1 MKRKMIKLLAAA
13 LAMAFVA
20 VAHGETGSSEWFF
33 VDTTDKLEVL
43 VHFDA
48 NGGVGNEMDEQ
59 VFIVGEKQK
68 LIKNTYAKNGYVFQG
83 WAESKADA
91 NNGIV
96 KFCDEAEIAIDVNK
110 TLYAVWANP
119 ALTLVAD
126 SADWSSG
133 SITLC
138 CTDADT
144 SGAAHTYTLQYY
156 DENTAEWKD
165 VASVQNTS
173 ASASLTDIGY
183 SSRLG
188 GIPPV
193 KYRAKDEN
201 GRVSA
206 ECVTR
211 TKHGVFVGLSRWA
224 SSAYKETLAN
234 VGGASNARK
243 FRRLAIEQGSFDG
256 NNITTLVNSE
266 ATTNAVSNAFADMA
280 GKIVAGDVCVFYFS
294 THGGVSKNRGTA
306 VLAFHDGLYGDTALA
321 ADIARLDAAN
331 KGIAVVG
338 IVDACHSVAMY
349 DNPSLDFDRT
359 EWYLAN
365 GLAQCSPNV
374 AWITSAARVEESSYG
389 TFNIFML
396 DYGWDKGWAGTGDSL
411 TFLELAQYTKSRYD
425 AVFSGIVFEHESYSK
440 EVNMENSTILSRVM
454 AGRCGSHGATIGTPA
469 APQGVIASQGLCNTR
484 VGVSWNSVANAAG
497 YVVFFRVGDGEDW
510 TGCFWGQP
518 GYETYER
525 WLTAEKLENEYG
537 HNFKGRDENS
547 PVFFAVKA
555 FNGAG
560 VSGLSDIAIGWMDY
574 KSWWGGVKE
583 WLFEC
588 HPSIV
593 SAAAG
598 DVIAAAG
605 LTAACG
611 TKTVEKCYSLGI
623 DPEDP
628 DDDLKIAD
636 FEMKDG
642 KPVITLNHTEDG
654 SGNSFLPRVKTLGK
668 ATLSDA
674 EEWREVPE
682 EGDETMRFFKVEVE
696 TP

>member
-374 AWITSAARVEESSYG
+374 AWITSAARV
-389 TFNIFML
+389 L
-396 DYGWDKGWAGTGDSL
+396 
-411 TFLELAQYTKSRYD
+411 
-425 AVFSGIVFEHESYSK
+425 
-440 EVNMENSTILSRVM
+440 
-454 AGRCGSHGATIGTPA
+454 
-469 APQGVIASQGLCNTR
+469 QG
-484 VGVSWNSVANAAG
+484 
-497 YVVFFRVGDGEDW
+497 
-510 TGCFWGQP
+510 
-518 GYETYER
+518 
-525 WLTAEKLENEYG
+525 
-537 HNFKGRDENS
+537 
-547 PVFFAVKA
+547 
-555 FNGAG
+555 
-560 VSGLSDIAIGWMDY
+560 
-574 KSWWGGVKE
+574 
-583 WLFEC
+583 
-588 HPSIV
+588 
-593 SAAAG
+593 
-598 DVIAAAG
+598 
-605 LTAACG
+605 
-611 TKTVEKCYSLGI
+611 
-623 DPEDP
+623 
-628 DDDLKIAD
+628 
-636 FEMKDG
+636 
-642 KPVITLNHTEDG
+642 
-654 SGNSFLPRVKTLGK
+654 
-668 ATLSDA
+668 
-674 EEWREVPE
+674 
-682 EGDETMRFFKVEVE
+682 
-696 TP
+696 

>member
-1 MKRKMIKLLAAA
+1 M
-13 LAMAFVA
+13 
-20 VAHGETGSSEWFF
+20 
-33 VDTTDKLEVL
+33 
-43 VHFDA
+43 
-48 NGGVGNEMDEQ
+48 
-59 VFIVGEKQK
+59 
-68 LIKNTYAKNGYVFQG
+68 
-83 WAESKADA
+83 
-91 NNGIV
+91 
-96 KFCDEAEIAIDVNK
+96 
-110 TLYAVWANP
+110 
-119 ALTLVAD
+119 
-126 SADWSSG
+126 
-133 SITLC
+133 
-138 CTDADT
+138 
-144 SGAAHTYTLQYY
+144 
-156 DENTAEWKD
+156 
-165 VASVQNTS
+165 
-173 ASASLTDIGY
+173 
-183 SSRLG
+183 
-188 GIPPV
+188 
-193 KYRAKDEN
+193 
-201 GRVSA
+201 SA

-294 THGGVSKNRGTA
+294 THGGVSKNHGTA

-321 ADIARLDAAN
+321 ADIARLDAVN
-331 KGIAVVG
+331 KGIAVVC

-469 APQGVIASQGLCNTR
+469 APQGVVASQGLCNTR

-510 TGCFWGQP
+510 TGCFWGQL

-560 VSGLSDIAIGWMDY
+560 VSDLSDIVKGWMDY
-574 KSWWGGVKE
+574 KGWWGGVKE

-611 TKTVEKCYSLGI
+611 TKTIEKCYALGI

-628 DDDLKIAD
+628 NDDLKIAD

-682 EGDETMRFFKVEVE
+682 EGDQSMRFFKVEVE
-696 TP
+696 MP